1 MNLLLLFLQENPGG
15 PVSVP
20 NAMGA
25 HTWFI
30 IIAVGAFLLW
40 SISYS
45 LQLQKEALLRRKGRE
60 DLTRRKDEL
69 LDRIA
74 DLEGQKEA
82 GKINERKYKDELK
95 DLRFQLSKLLD
106 QLAKRASQSSPRA

>member
-1 MNLLLLFLQENPGG
+1 MSLLLLFLQENPGA
-15 PVSVP
+15 PVNVP

-30 IIAVGAFLLW
+30 ITAVGGFLLW

-45 LQLQKEALLRRKGRE
+45 LQLQKEALTRKHSREDVARRKE
-60 DLTRRKDEL
+60 EL

-74 DLEGQKEA
+74 QLEAHKES
-82 GKINERKYKDELK
+82 GKIGERKYKDELK
-95 DLRFQLSKLLD
+95 DLRFQLSKILD
-106 QLAKRASQSSPRA
+106 RLTSRASHRPR

>member
-1 MNLLLLFLQENPGG
+1 MNFLLLLLQEEAAPFK
-15 PVSVP
+15 VP
-20 NAMGA
+20 NAMAA

-30 IIAVGAFLLW
+30 ILAVGAFLVW

-45 LQLQKEALLRRKGRE
+45 LQLEKEALKRKKGRE
-60 DLTRRKDEL
+60 DLVRRKEGL

-74 DLEGQKEA
+74 DLEAQKEA

-95 DLRFQLSKLLD
+95 DLRFQLSKILD
-106 QLAKRASQSSPRA
+106 QLAKRASQSQPRA